1 MDGKVV
7 VNDVEDELNELS
19 LEQAKELG
27 DDADVG
33 DTLEIDMDI
42 EDFGRIAAQTAKA
55 GYFTMH

>member
-1 MDGKVV
+1 MNEDSGEARLWMEKVV

-19 LEQAKELG
+19 LDQAKELS

-42 EDFGRIAAQTAKA
+42 EDFGRIV
-55 GYFTMH
+55 